1 MSLNPGSG
9 LVMKILKYLSRG
21 VVPENLRR
29 GPYAVVDERCEKTAL
44 FNIFIFTTARFLATF
59 LDPSTEDLLLRGF
72 WLLFWTQV

>member
-29 GPYAVVDERCEKTAL
+29 GPYAVVNERGVKSH
-44 FNIFIFTTARFLATF
+44 NKVQSIF
-59 LDPSTEDLLLRGF
+59 LLYFFGVVIRGTS
-72 WLLFWTQV
+72 LSN